1 MAKKPIKK
9 DKQEANIEDQ
19 IDNEILNQETVGDL
33 KSNNNILKYSMIII
47 FSLIC
52 GGIIT
57 LSFSTKISALLP
69 SGMAPLARFLSP
81 SEALAIERIQ
91 IYKLETDNRLN
102 KIENIKHPNVDLK
115 IKELRDEISNDIA
128 QISKELTEIDNS
140 KIENRLSELEKKI
153 TNTLTLVDELVFN
166 SSKNVIINDSPL
178 NKNYDLIIKKLRSE
192 ITFLSNQQNLLIEQF
207 NTLKNANLNT
217 FKKNSKD
224 LNDFDKI
231 KEALNFG
238 GPYKL
243 ALEEISKKEIQ
254 IPKVLLDN
262 SEGALNFGGPYKLA
276 LEEISKKEIQIP
288 KVLLDNSEGVVTM
301 NYLKTNFPT
310 VAHASLK
317 ASLKQT
323 DESGLGGKLLGF
335 LKSQVT
341 VRSLDAQE
349 GNSINAILS
358 RMQVALNNDD
368 LSEAIRQSSDLNG
381 AAKSEIKDWLSLAVK
396 RQETVDAFSEMLG
409 N

>member
-52 GGIIT
+52 GVIIT
-57 LSFSTKISALLP
+57 LTFSTKISALLP

-140 KIENRLSELEKKI
+140 KIENRLNELEKKI

-217 FKKNSKD
+217 SKKNSKD

-231 KEALNFG
+231 KE
-238 GPYKL
+238 
-243 ALEEISKKEIQ
+243 
-254 IPKVLLDN
+254 
-262 SEGALNFGGPYKLA
+262 ALNFGGPYKLA

>member
-33 KSNNNILKYSMIII
+33 KSNNNILKYSIIII

-57 LSFSTKISALLP
+57 LTFSTKISALLP
-69 SGMAPLARFLSP
+69 SGMSPLARFLSP

-207 NTLKNANLNT
+207 NTLKTANLNT

-231 KEALNFG
+231 KE
-238 GPYKL
+238 
-243 ALEEISKKEIQ
+243 
-254 IPKVLLDN
+254 
-262 SEGALNFGGPYKLA
+262 ALNFGGPYKLA

-368 LSEAIRQSSDLNG
+368 LSEVIRQSSDLNG

>member
-33 KSNNNILKYSMIII
+33 KSNNNILKYSIIII

-128 QISKELTEIDNS
+128 QISKELSEIDNS
-140 KIENRLSELEKKI
+140 KIENRLTGLEKKI

-192 ITFLSNQQNLLIEQF
+192 ITFLSNQQNFLIEQF

-217 FKKNSKD
+217 PNNDSKD

-243 ALEEISKKEIQ
+243 ALEKISKKEIQ
-254 IPKVLLDN
+254 IPK
-262 SEGALNFGGPYKLA
+262 A
-276 LEEISKKEIQIP
+276 
-288 KVLLDNSEGVVTM
+288 LLDNSEGVVTM

-317 ASLKQT
+317 ASLKQS

>member
-33 KSNNNILKYSMIII
+33 KSNNNILKYFIIII

-102 KIENIKHPNVDLK
+102 TIENIKHPNVDLK
-115 IKELRDEISNDIA
+115 VKELRDEINNDIY
-128 QISKELTEIDNS
+128 QISKKLSEIDNS
-140 KIENRLSELEKKI
+140 KIENRLSYLEKKI

-192 ITFLSNQQNLLIEQF
+192 ITFLSNQHNFLIEQF

-217 FKKNSKD
+217 PNNNSKD

-243 ALEEISKKEIQ
+243 ALEEISKKETQ
-254 IPKVLLDN
+254 IPN
-262 SEGALNFGGPYKLA
+262 A
-276 LEEISKKEIQIP
+276 
-288 KVLLDNSEGVVTM
+288 LLDNSEGVVTM

-317 ASLKQT
+317 ASLKQS
-323 DESGLGGKLLGF
+323 DETGLGGKLLGF

-349 GNSINAILS
+349 GNSVNAILS

-368 LSEAIRQSSDLNG
+368 LSEVIRQSSDLNG

-396 RQETVDAFSEMLG
+396 RQETIEAFSEMLG

>member
-192 ITFLSNQQNLLIEQF
+192 ITFLSNQQNFLIEQF

-217 FKKNSKD
+217 PNNNSKD

-243 ALEEISKKEIQ
+243 ALEEISKKETQ
-254 IPKVLLDN
+254 IPK
-262 SEGALNFGGPYKLA
+262 A
-276 LEEISKKEIQIP
+276 
-288 KVLLDNSEGVVTM
+288 LLDNSEGVVTM

-317 ASLKQT
+317 ASLKQS
-323 DESGLGGKLLGF
+323 DETGLGGKLLGF

-368 LSEAIRQSSDLNG
+368 LSEVIRQSSDLNG

>member
-192 ITFLSNQQNLLIEQF
+192 ITFLSNQQNFLIEQF

-217 FKKNSKD
+217 SKKNSKD

-231 KEALNFG
+231 KE
-238 GPYKL
+238 
-243 ALEEISKKEIQ
+243 
-254 IPKVLLDN
+254 
-262 SEGALNFGGPYKLA
+262 ALNFGGPYKLA

-349 GNSINAILS
+349 GNSVNAILS

>member
-9 DKQEANIEDQ
+9 DKKEANIEDQ

-33 KSNNNILKYSMIII
+33 KSNNNIIKYSMIII

-128 QISKELTEIDNS
+128 QVSKELSEIDNS

-231 KEALNFG
+231 KE
-238 GPYKL
+238 
-243 ALEEISKKEIQ
+243 
-254 IPKVLLDN
+254 
-262 SEGALNFGGPYKLA
+262 ALNFGGPYKLA

>member
-33 KSNNNILKYSMIII
+33 KSNNNILKYSLIII

-140 KIENRLSELEKKI
+140 KIENRLNELEKKI

-243 ALEEISKKEIQ
+243 ALEE
-254 IPKVLLDN
+254 V
-262 SEGALNFGGPYKLA
+262 
-276 LEEISKKEIQIP
+276 SKKEIQIP

>member
-217 FKKNSKD
+217 SKKNSKD

-231 KEALNFG
+231 KE
-238 GPYKL
+238 
-243 ALEEISKKEIQ
+243 
-254 IPKVLLDN
+254 
-262 SEGALNFGGPYKLA
+262 ALNFGGPYKLA

-368 LSEAIRQSSDLNG
+368 LSEVIRQSSDLNG

-396 RQETVDAFSEMLG
+396 RQETIEAFSEMLG

>member
-33 KSNNNILKYSMIII
+33 KSNNNILKYSIIII

-115 IKELRDEISNDIA
+115 VKELRDEISNDIY
-128 QISKELTEIDNS
+128 QISKELSEIDNS

-217 FKKNSKD
+217 SKKNSKD

-243 ALEEISKKEIQ
+243 ALEEISKKET
-254 IPKVLLDN
+254 
-262 SEGALNFGGPYKLA
+262 
-276 LEEISKKEIQIP
+276 QIP

-317 ASLKQT
+317 ASLKQS

-349 GNSINAILS
+349 GNSVNAILS

-368 LSEAIRQSSDLNG
+368 LSEAIRQSSDLDKT
-381 AAKSEIKDWLSLAVK
+381 AKSEIKDWLSLAVK

>member
-33 KSNNNILKYSMIII
+33 KSNNNIIKYSMIII

-128 QISKELTEIDNS
+128 QISKELSEIDNS

-231 KEALNFG
+231 KE
-238 GPYKL
+238 
-243 ALEEISKKEIQ
+243 
-254 IPKVLLDN
+254 
-262 SEGALNFGGPYKLA
+262 ALNFGGPYKLA

>member
-115 IKELRDEISNDIA
+115 VKELRDEINNDIY
-128 QISKELTEIDNS
+128 QISKELSEIDNS
-140 KIENRLSELEKKI
+140 KIENRLSDLEKKI

-166 SSKNVIINDSPL
+166 ASKNVIINDNPL

-192 ITFLSNQQNLLIEQF
+192 ITFLSNQQNFLIEQF
-207 NTLKNANLNT
+207 NTLKTANLNT
-217 FKKNSKD
+217 PNNNSKD

-243 ALEEISKKEIQ
+243 ALEEISKKETQ
-254 IPKVLLDN
+254 IPK
-262 SEGALNFGGPYKLA
+262 A
-276 LEEISKKEIQIP
+276 
-288 KVLLDNSEGVVTM
+288 LLDNSEGVVTM

-317 ASLKQT
+317 ASLKQS

-349 GNSINAILS
+349 GNSVNAILS

-368 LSEAIRQSSDLNG
+368 LSEVIRQSSDLNG

>member
-9 DKQEANIEDQ
+9 DKQETNIEDQ

-33 KSNNNILKYSMIII
+33 KSNNNILKYSIIII

-69 SGMAPLARFLSP
+69 SGMAPIARFLSP

-115 IKELRDEISNDIA
+115 VKELRDEINNDIY
-128 QISKELTEIDNS
+128 QISKELSEIDNS
-140 KIENRLSELEKKI
+140 KIENRLSDLEKKI

-166 SSKNVIINDSPL
+166 ASKNVIINDNPL

-192 ITFLSNQQNLLIEQF
+192 ITFLSNQQNFLIEQF
-207 NTLKNANLNT
+207 NTLKTANLNT
-217 FKKNSKD
+217 PNNNSKD

-243 ALEEISKKEIQ
+243 ALEEISKKETQ
-254 IPKVLLDN
+254 IPK
-262 SEGALNFGGPYKLA
+262 A
-276 LEEISKKEIQIP
+276 
-288 KVLLDNSEGVVTM
+288 LLDNSEGVVTM

-317 ASLKQT
+317 ASLKQS

-349 GNSINAILS
+349 GNSVNAILS

-368 LSEAIRQSSDLNG
+368 LSEVIRQSSDLNG
-381 AAKSEIKDWLSLAVK
+381 TAKSEIKDWLLLAVK

>member
-33 KSNNNILKYSMIII
+33 KSNNNILKYSIIII

-128 QISKELTEIDNS
+128 QISKELSEIDNS

-262 SEGALNFGGPYKLA
+262 SEG
-276 LEEISKKEIQIP
+276 
-288 KVLLDNSEGVVTM
+288 VVTM

-368 LSEAIRQSSDLNG
+368 LSEVIRQSSDLNG

-396 RQETVDAFSEMLG
+396 RQETIEAFSEMLG

>member
-19 IDNEILNQETVGDL
+19 IDNEILNQETVADL
-33 KSNNNILKYSMIII
+33 KSNNNILKYSIIII

-217 FKKNSKD
+217 SKKNSKD

-243 ALEEISKKEIQ
+243 ALEEISKKET
-254 IPKVLLDN
+254 
-262 SEGALNFGGPYKLA
+262 
-276 LEEISKKEIQIP
+276 QIP

-317 ASLKQT
+317 ASLKQS
-323 DESGLGGKLLGF
+323 DETGLGGKLLGF

-368 LSEAIRQSSDLNG
+368 LSEVIRQSSDLNG

-396 RQETVDAFSEMLG
+396 RQETIEAFSEMLG

>member
-33 KSNNNILKYSMIII
+33 KSNNNILKYSIIII

-57 LSFSTKISALLP
+57 LTFSTKISALLP

-192 ITFLSNQQNLLIEQF
+192 ITFLSNQQNFLIEQF

-231 KEALNFG
+231 KE
-238 GPYKL
+238 
-243 ALEEISKKEIQ
+243 
-254 IPKVLLDN
+254 
-262 SEGALNFGGPYKLA
+262 ALNFGGPYKLA

>member
-1 MAKKPIKK
+1 M
-9 DKQEANIEDQ
+9 
-19 IDNEILNQETVGDL
+19 
-33 KSNNNILKYSMIII
+33 
-47 FSLIC
+47 F
-52 GGIIT
+52 
-57 LSFSTKISALLP
+57 KISACIFLLN
-69 SGMAPLARFLSP
+69 
-81 SEALAIERIQ
+81 II
-91 IYKLETDNRLN
+91 ILN
-102 KIENIKHPNVDLK
+102 FSYGKNIENLVVNGNKRISTNTIKVKNNLPEEDPFFLNM
-115 IKELRDEISNDIA
+115 
-128 QISKELTEIDNS
+128 ISKSVKNID
-140 KIENRLSELEKKI
+140 R
-153 TNTLTLVDELVFN
+153 
-166 SSKNVIINDSPL
+166 VIL
-178 NKNYDLIIKKLRSE
+178 
-192 ITFLSNQQNLLIEQF
+192 
-207 NTLKNANLNT
+207 
-217 FKKNSKD
+217 
-224 LNDFDKI
+224 DFDKI
-231 KEALNFG
+231 KE
-238 GPYKL
+238 
-243 ALEEISKKEIQ
+243 
-254 IPKVLLDN
+254 
-262 SEGALNFGGPYKLA
+262 ALNFGGPYKLA

-368 LSEAIRQSSDLNG
+368 LSEVIRQSSDLNG

>member
-217 FKKNSKD
+217 SKKNPKD

-231 KEALNFG
+231 KE
-238 GPYKL
+238 
-243 ALEEISKKEIQ
+243 
-254 IPKVLLDN
+254 
-262 SEGALNFGGPYKLA
+262 ALNFGGPYKLA

-368 LSEAIRQSSDLNG
+368 LSEVIRQSSDLNG

>member
-33 KSNNNILKYSMIII
+33 KSNNNIIKYSMIII

-91 IYKLETDNRLN
+91 IYKLETDNRFN

-140 KIENRLSELEKKI
+140 KIENRLNELEKKI

-243 ALEEISKKEIQ
+243 ALEEISKKETQ
-254 IPKVLLDN
+254 IPK
-262 SEGALNFGGPYKLA
+262 A
-276 LEEISKKEIQIP
+276 
-288 KVLLDNSEGVVTM
+288 LLDNSEGVVTM

>member
-33 KSNNNILKYSMIII
+33 KSNNNIIKYSMIII

-192 ITFLSNQQNLLIEQF
+192 ITFLSNQQNFLIEQF
-207 NTLKNANLNT
+207 NTLKTANLNT
-217 FKKNSKD
+217 PNKNSKD

-243 ALEEISKKEIQ
+243 ALEEISKKETQ
-254 IPKVLLDN
+254 IPK
-262 SEGALNFGGPYKLA
+262 A
-276 LEEISKKEIQIP
+276 
-288 KVLLDNSEGVVTM
+288 LLDNSEGVVTM

>member
-192 ITFLSNQQNLLIEQF
+192 ITFLSNQQNFLIEQF

-217 FKKNSKD
+217 PNNNSKV

-231 KEALNFG
+231 KE
-238 GPYKL
+238 
-243 ALEEISKKEIQ
+243 
-254 IPKVLLDN
+254 
-262 SEGALNFGGPYKLA
+262 ALNFGGPYKLA

-368 LSEAIRQSSDLNG
+368 LSEVIRQSSDLNG

-396 RQETVDAFSEMLG
+396 RQETIEAFSEMLG

>member
-128 QISKELTEIDNS
+128 QISKELSEIDNS
-140 KIENRLSELEKKI
+140 KIENRLSDLEKKI

-262 SEGALNFGGPYKLA
+262 SEG
-276 LEEISKKEIQIP
+276 
-288 KVLLDNSEGVVTM
+288 VVTM

-368 LSEAIRQSSDLNG
+368 LSEVIRQSSDLNG

-396 RQETVDAFSEMLG
+396 RQETIEAFSEMLG

>member
-254 IPKVLLDN
+254 IPKALLN
-262 SEGALNFGGPYKLA
+262 
-276 LEEISKKEIQIP
+276 
-288 KVLLDNSEGVVTM
+288 NSEGVVTM
-301 NYLKTNFPT
+301 HYLKTNFPT

-368 LSEAIRQSSDLNG
+368 LSEVIRQSSDLNG

>member
-217 FKKNSKD
+217 PNNNSKD

-254 IPKVLLDN
+254 IPKALLN
-262 SEGALNFGGPYKLA
+262 
-276 LEEISKKEIQIP
+276 
-288 KVLLDNSEGVVTM
+288 NSEGVVTM
-301 NYLKTNFPT
+301 HYLKTNFPT

-396 RQETVDAFSEMLG
+396 RQETIEAFSEMLG

>member
-192 ITFLSNQQNLLIEQF
+192 ITFLSNQQNFLIEQF

-217 FKKNSKD
+217 LNNNSKD

-231 KEALNFG
+231 KE
-238 GPYKL
+238 
-243 ALEEISKKEIQ
+243 
-254 IPKVLLDN
+254 
-262 SEGALNFGGPYKLA
+262 ALNFGGPYKLA

-368 LSEAIRQSSDLNG
+368 LSEVIRQSSDLNG

>member
-33 KSNNNILKYSMIII
+33 KSNNNILKYSIIII

-57 LSFSTKISALLP
+57 LTFSTKISALLP
-69 SGMAPLARFLSP
+69 SGMSPLARFLSP

-115 IKELRDEISNDIA
+115 VKELRDEINNDIY
-128 QISKELTEIDNS
+128 QISKELSEIDNS
-140 KIENRLSELEKKI
+140 KIESRLSDLEKKI
-153 TNTLTLVDELVFN
+153 TNTITLVDELVFN

-192 ITFLSNQQNLLIEQF
+192 ITFLSNQHNFLIEQF

-217 FKKNSKD
+217 PNNNSKD

-231 KEALNFG
+231 KE
-238 GPYKL
+238 
-243 ALEEISKKEIQ
+243 
-254 IPKVLLDN
+254 
-262 SEGALNFGGPYKLA
+262 ALNFGGPYKLA

-317 ASLKQT
+317 ASLKQS
-323 DESGLGGKLLGF
+323 DESGLGGKLLGL

-368 LSEAIRQSSDLNG
+368 LSEVIRQSSDLNG

>member
-33 KSNNNILKYSMIII
+33 KSNNNIIKYSMIII

-254 IPKVLLDN
+254 IPK
-262 SEGALNFGGPYKLA
+262 A
-276 LEEISKKEIQIP
+276 
-288 KVLLDNSEGVVTM
+288 LLDNSEGVVTM

-317 ASLKQT
+317 ASLKQS

>member
-192 ITFLSNQQNLLIEQF
+192 ITFLSNQQNFLIEQF

-217 FKKNSKD
+217 SKKNSKD

-243 ALEEISKKEIQ
+243 ALEEISKKETQ
-254 IPKVLLDN
+254 IPK
-262 SEGALNFGGPYKLA
+262 A
-276 LEEISKKEIQIP
+276 
-288 KVLLDNSEGVVTM
+288 LLDNSEGVVTM

-317 ASLKQT
+317 ASLKQS
-323 DESGLGGKLLGF
+323 DETGLGGKLLGF

-368 LSEAIRQSSDLNG
+368 LSEVIRQSSDLNG

-396 RQETVDAFSEMLG
+396 RQETIEAFSEMLG

>member
-9 DKQEANIEDQ
+9 DKQETNIEDQ

-33 KSNNNILKYSMIII
+33 KSNNNILKYSIIII

-69 SGMAPLARFLSP
+69 SGMAPIARFLSP

-115 IKELRDEISNDIA
+115 VKELRDEINNDIY
-128 QISKELTEIDNS
+128 QISKELSEIDNS
-140 KIENRLSELEKKI
+140 KIENRLSDLEKKI
-153 TNTLTLVDELVFN
+153 TNTLTLIDELVFN
-166 SSKNVIINDSPL
+166 SSKKVIINDSPL
-178 NKNYDLIIKKLRSE
+178 NKNYDLKIKKLRSE
-192 ITFLSNQQNLLIEQF
+192 ITFLSNQQNFLIEQF

-231 KEALNFG
+231 KE
-238 GPYKL
+238 
-243 ALEEISKKEIQ
+243 
-254 IPKVLLDN
+254 
-262 SEGALNFGGPYKLA
+262 ALNFGGPYKLA

-349 GNSINAILS
+349 GNSVNAILS

-368 LSEAIRQSSDLNG
+368 LSESIRQSSDLNG
-381 AAKSEIKDWLSLAVK
+381 TAKSEIKDWLLLAVQ
-396 RQETVDAFSEMLG
+396 RQETIEAFSEMLG

>member
-140 KIENRLSELEKKI
+140 KIENRLNELEKKI

-254 IPKVLLDN
+254 IPK
-262 SEGALNFGGPYKLA
+262 A
-276 LEEISKKEIQIP
+276 
-288 KVLLDNSEGVVTM
+288 LLDNSEGVVTM

>member
-33 KSNNNILKYSMIII
+33 KSNNNIIKYSMIII

-217 FKKNSKD
+217 PNNNSKD

-231 KEALNFG
+231 KE
-238 GPYKL
+238 
-243 ALEEISKKEIQ
+243 
-254 IPKVLLDN
+254 
-262 SEGALNFGGPYKLA
+262 ALNFGGPYKLA

-368 LSEAIRQSSDLNG
+368 LSEVIRQSSDLNG

-396 RQETVDAFSEMLG
+396 RQETIEAFSEMLG

>member
-33 KSNNNILKYSMIII
+33 KSNNNILKYSIIII

-192 ITFLSNQQNLLIEQF
+192 ITFLSNQQNFLIEQF

-217 FKKNSKD
+217 SKKNSKD

-231 KEALNFG
+231 KE
-238 GPYKL
+238 
-243 ALEEISKKEIQ
+243 
-254 IPKVLLDN
+254 
-262 SEGALNFGGPYKLA
+262 ALNFGGPYKLA

-368 LSEAIRQSSDLNG
+368 LSEVIRQSSDLNG

-396 RQETVDAFSEMLG
+396 RQETIEAFSEMLG

>member
-192 ITFLSNQQNLLIEQF
+192 ITFLSNQQNFLIEQF

-217 FKKNSKD
+217 SKKNSKD

-231 KEALNFG
+231 KE
-238 GPYKL
+238 
-243 ALEEISKKEIQ
+243 
-254 IPKVLLDN
+254 
-262 SEGALNFGGPYKLA
+262 ALNFGGPYKLA

-317 ASLKQT
+317 ASLKQS

-368 LSEAIRQSSDLNG
+368 LSEVIRQSSDLNG

-396 RQETVDAFSEMLG
+396 RQETIEAFSEMLG

>member
-128 QISKELTEIDNS
+128 QISKELSEIDNS

-217 FKKNSKD
+217 SKKNSKD

-243 ALEEISKKEIQ
+243 ALEEISKKETQ
-254 IPKVLLDN
+254 IPN
-262 SEGALNFGGPYKLA
+262 A
-276 LEEISKKEIQIP
+276 
-288 KVLLDNSEGVVTM
+288 LLDNSEGVVTM

-317 ASLKQT
+317 ASLKQS

-368 LSEAIRQSSDLNG
+368 LSEVIRQSSDLNG

-396 RQETVDAFSEMLG
+396 RQETIEAFSEMLG

>member
-19 IDNEILNQETVGDL
+19 IDNEILNQEAVGDL

-262 SEGALNFGGPYKLA
+262 SEG
-276 LEEISKKEIQIP
+276 
-288 KVLLDNSEGVVTM
+288 VVTM

-368 LSEAIRQSSDLNG
+368 LSEVIRQSSDLNG

>member
-192 ITFLSNQQNLLIEQF
+192 ITFLSNQQNFLIEQF

-217 FKKNSKD
+217 PNNNSKV

-243 ALEEISKKEIQ
+243 ALEEISKKDTQ
-254 IPKVLLDN
+254 IPN
-262 SEGALNFGGPYKLA
+262 A
-276 LEEISKKEIQIP
+276 
-288 KVLLDNSEGVVTM
+288 LLDNSEGVVTM

-317 ASLKQT
+317 ASLKQS

-349 GNSINAILS
+349 GNSVNAILS

-368 LSEAIRQSSDLNG
+368 LSEVIRQSSDLNG

>member
-140 KIENRLSELEKKI
+140 KIENRLNELEKKI
-153 TNTLTLVDELVFN
+153 TNTLTLIDELVFN

-207 NTLKNANLNT
+207 NTLKTANLNT

-231 KEALNFG
+231 KE
-238 GPYKL
+238 
-243 ALEEISKKEIQ
+243 
-254 IPKVLLDN
+254 
-262 SEGALNFGGPYKLA
+262 ALNFGGPYKLA

-368 LSEAIRQSSDLNG
+368 LSEVIRQSSDLNG
-381 AAKSEIKDWLSLAVK
+381 AAKLEIKDWLSLAVK
-396 RQETVDAFSEMLG
+396 RQETIEAFSEMIG

>member
-140 KIENRLSELEKKI
+140 KIENRLNELEKKI

-262 SEGALNFGGPYKLA
+262 SEG
-276 LEEISKKEIQIP
+276 
-288 KVLLDNSEGVVTM
+288 VVTM

-368 LSEAIRQSSDLNG
+368 LSEVIRQSSDLNG

>member
-192 ITFLSNQQNLLIEQF
+192 ITFLSNQQNFLIEQF

-217 FKKNSKD
+217 SKKNSKD

-231 KEALNFG
+231 KE
-238 GPYKL
+238 
-243 ALEEISKKEIQ
+243 
-254 IPKVLLDN
+254 
-262 SEGALNFGGPYKLA
+262 ALNFGGPYKLA

-317 ASLKQT
+317 ASLKQS
-323 DESGLGGKLLGF
+323 DETGLGGKLLGF

-368 LSEAIRQSSDLNG
+368 LSEVIRQSSDLNG